1 MDMIFRADLAA
12 DVSMRSK
19 YEAIAAKKIC
29 APCKRYRWVTYTRR
43 TADQKRKGYGRRAG
57 SGTMHHI
64 KLFQKMAYPLSA
76 VWSIR
81 SLGRSTPFRSHTM
94 MTTRFAPD
102 FNVTGVPIAAFVC
115 FLWPTSPYR
124 ATIHIMAAQVDRRK
138 RIRRIVNLFLLV
150 FATED
155 RFFPFLQY
163 NLVFKPC
170 RMGLLRQFLRNRRS
184 IAAFSAV
191 FYPGNP
197 AKNTLKIALVA
208 RYSSFFTPIYLFYHQ
223 MSEICD
229 ERQKLHFCL
238 GADGA
243 LPILRHAFLSS
254 PPRPRFIFSCEAF
267 ATHFRYERCD
277 AAVYIFHKNKQ
288 NRNF

>member
-1 MDMIFRADLAA
+1 
-12 DVSMRSK
+12 
-19 YEAIAAKKIC
+19 
-29 APCKRYRWVTYTRR
+29 
-43 TADQKRKGYGRRAG
+43 
-57 SGTMHHI
+57 
-64 KLFQKMAYPLSA
+64 
-76 VWSIR
+76 
-81 SLGRSTPFRSHTM
+81 M

-115 FLWPTSPYR
+115 FLWPTSPPYR
-124 ATIHIMAAQVDRRK
+124 ATIHIIAAQVDRRK
-138 RIRRIVNLFLLV
+138 RIRRIVNLLLLV

-155 RFFPFLQY
+155 RFFPFLQCK
-163 NLVFKPC
+163 LVSKPC
-170 RMGLLRQFLRNRRS
+170 RMGLLRRFLRNRRS

-191 FYPGNP
+191 FCPGNP

-229 ERQKLHFCL
+229 ERQKQHFCL
-238 GADGA
+238 GADNA
-243 LPILRHAFLSS
+243 LPILRQASLSS
-254 PPRPRFIFSCEAF
+254 PPRPRFIFF
-267 ATHFRYERCD
+267 VKPLPHFRCERCD